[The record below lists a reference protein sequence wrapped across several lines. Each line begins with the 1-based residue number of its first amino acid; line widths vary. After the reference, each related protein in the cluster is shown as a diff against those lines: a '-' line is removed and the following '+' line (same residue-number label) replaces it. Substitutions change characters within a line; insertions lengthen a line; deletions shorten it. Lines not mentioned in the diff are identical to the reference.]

1 MLFRSNQIAL
11 IEGPQGIFCVGAGND
26 GSLPVL
32 MVGGPDDEE
41 RKGMLAIEPV
51 DGAVA
56 REERFKCI
64 QAIWDYHIVTA
75 NSAGVVSL
83 MNLKGAVNMIV
94 NGEDRENI
102 NDESASADTYQSN
115 SDDENQE
122 EAAVEIVESVQLG
135 SGARITC
142 LTAWFTDNAEQ
153 AETECIDTTPL
164 DEAEVVSKEK
174 IVHVDHREDK
184 RKAHEIEMDSAAVE
198 KARALVHQ
206 AKKIQKKK
214 KAKKQKTQ

>member
-1 MLFRSNQIAL
+1 
-11 IEGPQGIFCVGAGND
+11 
-26 GSLPVL
+26 

-198 KARALVHQ
+198 KARALVNQ